1 MFNNRYL
8 VGASVVVLLI
18 GGVLAGKSYFQKG
31 EVKSVDS
38 EESRGE
44 KVVIYKS
51 PTCGCCT
58 GYSAYLEQQGF
69 EVEVVNQENITS
81 VKDEYNIPYSMQ
93 SCHTAFIGDYFVE
106 GHVPIEAI
114 EKLLS
119 EKPDIDGIS
128 LPDMPAGSP
137 GMPGV
142 KSEEF
147 VIFSLSDGDSAE
159 FVRL

>member
-1 MFNNRYL
+1 MPNNRNL
-8 VGASVVVLLI
+8 VIAA
-18 GGVLAGKSYFQKG
+18 LAIFLVAGLFVGKSYFRNG
-31 EVKSVDS
+31 DVESSNVTNS
-38 EESRGE
+38 SRG

-58 GYSAYLEQQGF
+58 GYSAYLEKQGF
-69 EVEVVNQENITS
+69 DVEVVNQENISS
-81 VKDEYNIPYSMQ
+81 VKDDYNVPYGMQ
-93 SCHTAFIGDYFVE
+93 SCHTAIIGDYFIE
-106 GHVPIEAI
+106 GHVPVEAI
-114 EKLLS
+114 DKLLL
-119 EKPDIDGIS
+119 EKPDIDGIA

-147 VIFSLSDGDSAE
+147 VIYSLSDGDDQE